1 MAALAHINFPWP
13 VVAPVSVPSVY
24 EAQLQELREEEVLNT
39 CWEYKE
45 VGTQPHVTAII
56 KHCLE
61 ESCENDKHTL
71 RGRSEPGDSLS
82 PPAGHLK

>member
-61 ESCENDKHTL
+61 ESCENDKHTQ
-71 RGRSEPGDSLS
+71 RQE
-82 PPAGHLK
+82 